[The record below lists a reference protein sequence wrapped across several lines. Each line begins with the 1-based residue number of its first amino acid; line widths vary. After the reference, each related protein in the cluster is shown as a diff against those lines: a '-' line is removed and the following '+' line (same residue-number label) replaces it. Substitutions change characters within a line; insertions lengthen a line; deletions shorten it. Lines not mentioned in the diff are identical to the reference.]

1 MLSDYTLPRPQEGPQ
16 TDFSLI
22 RDDVYMVFYG
32 GAMVSSGSL
41 IGNNKKTTLLIRWNS
56 PVDNTEQA
64 LN

>member
-1 MLSDYTLPRPQEGPQ
+1 MLSDYVLPRPQEGPQ

-41 IGNNKKTTLLIRWNS
+41 IGNNKKITLLIR
-56 PVDNTEQA
+56 
-64 LN
+64 

>member
-1 MLSDYTLPRPQEGPQ
+1 MYYRGRKKGLKHSLVKLKMMYMLYFTAELD
-16 TDFSLI
+16 
-22 RDDVYMVFYG
+22 
-32 GAMVSSGSL
+32 SSGSL